1 MNYGYTQGYYP
12 QYQQGQN
19 QQQMQQNN
27 GYYYNQGNQQGGY
40 TQQMQYTQPQ
50 QQIVYVASM
59 DEVKAHPV
67 DWTGGITY
75 FVDKVNSCIYTK
87 QLGDNGIPDIKVYKL
102 DNLKDEK
109 IDYVTR
115 EEFDKVKE
123 VLDNLL
129 KQLGG
134 VTNEQ

>member
-1 MNYGYTQGYYP
+1 
-12 QYQQGQN
+12 
-19 QQQMQQNN
+19 
-27 GYYYNQGNQQGGY
+27 
-40 TQQMQYTQPQ
+40 
-50 QQIVYVASM
+50 M